1 MLSVLLAIHMIACV
15 ALVISVML
23 QRSEGGALGMGGGGT
38 GGFISGRG
46 AAGLLV
52 KITMGLAAVFFSTSL
67 VMTRL
72 NSEASKAPTTLE
84 RELQGGQSDPFDPLS
99 IPPSGS
105 GAVTPAPAQPD
116 PLAPLV
122 APPSGSAPVENS
134 PAPASPPADPLAPVV
149 NTPAPQP
156 APQPA
161 PAENGGSA
169 TP

>member
-1 MLSVLLAIHMIACV
+1 
-15 ALVISVML
+15 
-23 QRSEGGALGMGGGGT
+23 
-38 GGFISGRG
+38 
-46 AAGLLV
+46 V

-84 RELQGGQSDPFDPLS
+84 RELQGGQSAPFDPLS
-99 IPPSGS
+99 IPPSSS

-122 APPSGSAPVENS
+122 TPPSGSAPVENS

-156 APQPA
+156 AP
-161 PAENGGSA
+161 AENGGSA